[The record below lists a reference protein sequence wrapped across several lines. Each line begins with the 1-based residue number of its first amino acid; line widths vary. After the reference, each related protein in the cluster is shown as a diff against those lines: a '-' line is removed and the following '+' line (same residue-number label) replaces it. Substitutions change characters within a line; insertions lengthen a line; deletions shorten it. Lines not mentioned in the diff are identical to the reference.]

1 MSIAPDEIL
10 AERIIRKMVEQTLI
24 SEKQAEKYRKS
35 FMNGQMSREDW
46 ILLTEDIAGAT
57 EDASKN

>member
-1 MSIAPDEIL
+1 MSKTPDEIL
-10 AERIIRKMVEQTLI
+10 SERIVRNLIEQKII
-24 SEKQAEKYRKS
+24 SEKQVEKYRKS